1 MKPRAARLARLV
13 RLQEQIKALHQT
25 RHATHLSRAGEA
37 RQEAVELVEALGGDS
52 PMPGLFP
59 ELYNRRIENAVAR
72 EADSMTSARA
82 EADNVV
88 RATARTHVVTRAYDE
103 ARRLEDRHHS
113 EKEQLESVERGL
125 KRDD

>member
-1 MKPRAARLARLV
+1 
-13 RLQEQIKALHQT
+13 
-25 RHATHLSRAGEA
+25 
-37 RQEAVELVEALGGDS
+37 
-52 PMPGLFP
+52 MPGLFP

-82 EADNVV
+82 EADNVA
-88 RATARTHVVTRAYDE
+88 RAAARTNVVTRAYDE
-103 ARRLEDRHHS
+103 ARRLEDRHHA